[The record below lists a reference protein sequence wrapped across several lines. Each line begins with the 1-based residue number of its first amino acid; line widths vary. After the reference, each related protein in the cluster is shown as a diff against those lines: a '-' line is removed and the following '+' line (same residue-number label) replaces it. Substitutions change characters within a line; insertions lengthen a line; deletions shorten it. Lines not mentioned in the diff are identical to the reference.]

1 MLEKGN
7 MNTTTPAGALEG
19 IRVLELTTTVAGP
32 FCGRLLADF
41 GAEVIKVERPQG
53 DDLRTFGKM
62 HKGKSLLAASLLRNK
77 SLIAVDL
84 HTQPGQELAR
94 KLAAKSDIVIEN
106 FRPGTLERWNLGYEE
121 LSSGNPALVMVRV
134 SGFGQTGPYAG
145 RPGYGII
152 AEALSGLRH
161 LTGHPEAPPPRLA
174 IPLTDYIAGVYAAFG
189 ATMALH
195 HAKNTGQGQVVDT
208 ALYESA
214 FSFTELHVPAYGAVG
229 HVANRSGHKLP
240 SSTPNNLYPTSD
252 GQHILIAAHAQSLF
266 KRLCAT
272 MGQAEL
278 FEDERFADAA
288 ARANH
293 GDVLDAIVTEWS
305 GRHTLEELEN
315 ILHEAEI
322 PASRIY
328 NTADI
333 YQDPHYKMREM
344 LTELP
349 DAELGKVTVPSPVP
363 KLSATPGKLNWAGR
377 DIGADTRR
385 VLEQV
390 AGLSAERVSELEE
403 QGIVYCHR
411 GGGGPGTQ

>member
-1 MLEKGN
+1 MGDNSVMTANAPSPLTGV
-7 MNTTTPAGALEG
+7 
-19 IRVLELTTTVAGP
+19 RVLELTTTVAGP

-53 DDLRTFGKM
+53 DDLRSFGM
-62 HKGKSLLAASLLRNK
+62 SVDGKSLLASSLLRNK

-84 HTQPGQELAR
+84 HTETGQQLAR
-94 KLAAKSDIVIEN
+94 KLAARCDMVIEN
-106 FRPGTLERWNLGYEE
+106 FRPGTLERWNLGYEQLAE
-121 LSSGNPALVMVRV
+121 DNPALVMVRV
-134 SGFGQTGPYAG
+134 SGFGQTGPYAN

-195 HAKNTGQGQVVDT
+195 HARQTGQGQVVDT
-208 ALYESA
+208 ALYEGA
-214 FSFTELHVPAYGAVG
+214 FSFTEMHVPAYGAVG

-240 SSTPNNLYPTSD
+240 SSTPNNIYPSSD
-252 GQHILIAAHAQSLF
+252 GQHILIAAHAQSIF

-272 MGQAEL
+272 MGQPDLAG
-278 FEDERFADAA
+278 DERFKDAA
-288 ARANH
+288 SRAAN
-293 GDVLDAIVTEWS
+293 DNELDEIVAEWS
-305 GRHTLEELEN
+305 GRQTLEELEQT
-315 ILHEAEI
+315 LHGAEI

-333 YQDPHYKMREM
+333 FQDPHYQAREM

-349 DAELGKVTVPSPVP
+349 DGNFGKITVTSPVP

-377 DIGADTRR
+377 NVGADTRR
-385 VLEQV
+385 I
-390 AGLSAERVSELEE
+390 LEE
-403 QGIVYCHR
+403 MLGLAPEEVRRLETEAIVYCQPE
-411 GGGGPGTQ
+411 GSS